1 MMFDPT
7 LGWLYRE
14 ARSHLVLGVTPA
26 HPNSDNDL
34 TQLVLFT
41 WTLIKML
48 ITIHRYNVIY
58 VYLQSNGIM
67 YTASSEYID

>member
-7 LGWLYRE
+7 LGWLYKE

-26 HPNSDNDL
+26 HHTSDKDL

-41 WTLIKML
+41 WTNFGL
-48 ITIHRYNVIY
+48 
-58 VYLQSNGIM
+58 
-67 YTASSEYID
+67 